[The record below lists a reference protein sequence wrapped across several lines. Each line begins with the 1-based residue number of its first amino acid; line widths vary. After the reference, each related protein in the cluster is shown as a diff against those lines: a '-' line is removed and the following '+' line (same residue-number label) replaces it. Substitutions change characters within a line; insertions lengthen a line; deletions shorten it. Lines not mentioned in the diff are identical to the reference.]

1 MFSFMKKNAA
11 TEMTSLDEQL
21 PDGCEAL
28 SECEFAEI
36 SGGALVRG
44 AGTLGLVAHL

>member
-1 MFSFMKKNAA
+1 MFSFAKKNAVV
-11 TEMTSLDEQL
+11 EMNSIDDQL

-36 SGGALVRG
+36 TGAAV
-44 AGTLGLVAHL
+44 LGVVAHL